1 MAGDSISVCLW
12 NYWKPSVMNSYDK
25 ALTTEEI
32 KNIYLYLKNE
42 SGLQSIDTNE
52 VEYVLDCRL
61 EVEGDPDDPNTVEVI
76 YRYVFE
82 TNQDTKRVA
91 AINPRRIPSLEDTL
105 YYEFEANEFGWFN
118 IDYFL
123 RSDSSSVVEVDPF
136 EVRITSPVLINN
148 LTVLIVFKER
158 NIVIPLF
165 RDENFTFVFG
175 KEKISLPLEDV
186 YLIGIGKEK
195 EYWFGNR
202 SIAIDEENSYEL
214 KLSKSSKE
222 GIFDF
227 IESL

>member
-1 MAGDSISVCLW
+1 
-12 NYWKPSVMNSYDK
+12 
-25 ALTTEEI
+25 
-32 KNIYLYLKNE
+32 
-42 SGLQSIDTNE
+42 
-52 VEYVLDCRL
+52 
-61 EVEGDPDDPNTVEVI
+61 
-76 YRYVFE
+76 
-82 TNQDTKRVA
+82 
-91 AINPRRIPSLEDTL
+91 
-105 YYEFEANEFGWFN
+105 
-118 IDYFL
+118 
-123 RSDSSSVVEVDPF
+123 
-136 EVRITSPVLINN
+136 
-148 LTVLIVFKER
+148 
-158 NIVIPLF
+158 IVIPLF